1 MRATISATLT
11 EEAYKVYKEWSKERI
26 ASDEISRAMTES
38 FARENLLEALK
49 KQRDIYRA
57 RSGNF
62 NRLYDEIEAGLH
74 QDVATIQRQIEY
86 IFQKHSIVGDEQKTL
101 EEF

>member
-11 EEAYKVYKEWSKERI
+11 EEAYRVYKEWSKERK

-62 NRLYDEIEAGLH
+62 RRLYDEIEANLH
-74 QDVATIQRQIEY
+74 PDVETIQRQIRY
-86 IFQKHSIVGDEQKTL
+86 IFEKHPFMGEEQKTL